1 MSERGATPMGADS
14 QLLGILLIAMVAG
27 VILFRLYTVLGRRT
41 GNERE
46 PQERF
51 RRIGGGA
58 PAAQGE
64 TVPAI
69 PDRTAGTVGREAA
82 PADAAGQG
90 LAAIGAADRS
100 FAADHFLEGAR
111 QAYQLIVAAFAKG
124 DRAALRPLLND
135 EVYAAFDAVIRG
147 REERK
152 ETVAYTFEGFK
163 NVHVTHAELKGR
175 TTEITVEFAAQ
186 FISATTDSSGAVIEG
201 DEKAVRDVADVWTFA
216 RDTRASDPNW
226 TLVATSGGG

>member
-1 MSERGATPMGADS
+1 MVDS

-46 PQERF
+46 PQERL

-69 PDRTAGTVGREAA
+69 PGRAAGSRERDAS

-90 LAAIGAADRS
+90 LIAISAADRS
-100 FAADHFLEGAR
+100 FEANHFLEGAR
-111 QAYQLIVAAFAKG
+111 QAYQLIVTAFAKG
-124 DRAALRPLLND
+124 DRAALRPLLSD
-135 EVYAAFDAVIRG
+135 EVYSAFDEVIRG
-147 REERK
+147 HEERK

-163 NVHVTHAELKGR
+163 DVRITHAELKGR
-175 TTEITVEFAAQ
+175 TAEITVEFAAQ

-201 DEKAVRDVADVWTFA
+201 DAKADRDVSDVWTFA
-216 RDTRASDPNW
+216 RETRASDPNW